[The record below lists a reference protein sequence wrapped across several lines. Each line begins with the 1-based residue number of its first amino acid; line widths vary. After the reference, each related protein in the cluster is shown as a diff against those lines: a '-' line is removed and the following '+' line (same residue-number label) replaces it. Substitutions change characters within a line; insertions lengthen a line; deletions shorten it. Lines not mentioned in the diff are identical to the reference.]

1 MNELDLLRHW
11 HPEPDVVANPN
22 DPERARALLTDAI
35 ASDGL
40 AVVTTVRSAPRRF
53 AGRAVVAGVLTVAVA
68 LGGFVVA
75 NRAVDDRIS
84 RIKRVTLPAGTLR
97 SSDLRAPMTILVV
110 GSDSRAFVSTPE
122 QAQAFGS
129 PQGDNGKRA
138 DTMML
143 VRVTEHETIVR
154 SIPRDLVVPD
164 STGAMTQLNALF
176 DRGPAPLID
185 AITANLGVT
194 VDHYVQVDFPSFIKV
209 VDAVGG
215 VPVEVPSRV
224 RDAFSGLALEATG
237 CTTLDGDQALAMVR
251 SRHLEAWDGSR
262 WTDASGRSD
271 LDRIDRQQRF
281 LSALAAHARKVVGDD
296 PAKAVE
302 LSDRVVSSLF
312 VDSRMSKQLILSLVA
327 RFVRDGTDG
336 LSFATVPVMASPTN
350 PNRLALR
357 APGTDIFAPSP
368 VAPAPSSST
377 VRSGGSNALVPL
389 GTAC

>member
-11 HPEPDVVANPN
+11 HPEPDVVANP
-22 DPERARALLTDAI
+22 DEPERARVLLTDAI
-35 ASDGL
+35 ASEDL
-40 AVVTTVRSAPRRF
+40 AVVTTVRSAPRCF
-53 AGRAVVAGVLTVAVA
+53 AGRALVAGVLTVAVG
-68 LGGFVVA
+68 LGLFVVA

-84 RIKRVTLPAGTLR
+84 RIKRVTLPAGSLD
-97 SSDLRAPMTILVV
+97 SSPLQMPMTILVV

-129 PQGDNGKRA
+129 PQAVDGKRA

-143 VRVTEHETIVR
+143 VRVTKHETIVR
-154 SIPRDLVVPD
+154 SIPRDLVVSD
-164 STGAMTQLNALF
+164 GKGAMIQLNALL

-194 VDHYVQVDFPSFIKV
+194 IDHYVQVDFPSFIKV

-296 PAKAVE
+296 PTKAVE
-302 LSDRVVSSLF
+302 LSDRVVSSLT

-350 PNRLALR
+350 PNRLALS

-368 VAPAPSSST
+368 AAPAPSSST
-377 VRSGGSNALVPL
+377 VRSGSSNALVPL